1 MYLFLRIASY
11 KPYKLCFAIRRHLK
25 NCIDRNRKWEKNLNA
40 EIDIRFV
47 KCYSRSK
54 SDEKEQNE

>member
-25 NCIDRNRKWEKNLNA
+25 NDCIDRNRKWE
-40 EIDIRFV
+40 EEF
-47 KCYSRSK
+47 KC
-54 SDEKEQNE
+54 